1 MTALSGSFGFGALWS
16 LVQADG
22 TWSPQH
28 LLGVEFLGHCGV
40 QFRLTGVGSPLDP
53 CGFGFGAFWGSV
65 HADEIW
71 SPPYLLGVEPG
82 RLWQSKRSS
91 DNKGLKE
98 QAEPYRTQK

>member
-1 MTALSGSFGFGALWS
+1 MWS

-82 RLWQSKRSS
+82 RLRGSIQADGMRSPQDLVGVHLWDIVGFS
-91 DNKGLKE
+91 
-98 QAEPYRTQK
+98 